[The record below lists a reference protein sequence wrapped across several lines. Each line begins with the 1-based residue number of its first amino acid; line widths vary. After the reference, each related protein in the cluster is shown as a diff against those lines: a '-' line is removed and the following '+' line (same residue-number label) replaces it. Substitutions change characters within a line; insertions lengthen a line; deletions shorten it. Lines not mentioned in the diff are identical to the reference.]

1 MLKIIKKNLNSHIL
15 ILDKLDKKIKFKRIF
30 FLVANKKIQRG
41 DHAHKKCVQA
51 FFSVKGSFF
60 IECIF
65 FNGKKKKILIKP
77 GKNLQIIQPFTWVKV
92 NLRKND
98 VCGVLCDR
106 YYEEKD
112 YIRDFQLF
120 NKIINNK
127 KI

>member
-1 MLKIIKKNLNSHIL
+1 MLRIIRKNLDSHIL

-41 DHAHKKCVQA
+41 DHAHKKCTQA

-65 FNGKKKKILIKP
+65 SDGQKRKILIKP
-77 GKNLQIIQPFTWVKV
+77 GKNLEIIYPLTWVKI
-92 NLRKND
+92 NLKKND

-112 YIRDFQLF
+112 YIRKFKIF
-120 NKIINNK
+120 NKMIN